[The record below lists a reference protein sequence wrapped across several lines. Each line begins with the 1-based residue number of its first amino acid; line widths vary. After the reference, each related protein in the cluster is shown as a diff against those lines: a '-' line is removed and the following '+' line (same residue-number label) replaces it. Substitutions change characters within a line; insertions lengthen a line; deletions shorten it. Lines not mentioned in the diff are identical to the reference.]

1 LNFKSTFLT
10 GDIMKKLILT
20 LFIPLLFISCG
31 DNFTDLGPLTQR
43 NVNNFY
49 KNQTDFQL
57 AIRGALDGLQSR
69 ETFGVN
75 FVLFMEMRAD
85 NGANGGG
92 ATGLAAS
99 LEQLDTFTELPDG
112 DEIAATY
119 DKVYNVIAATNNIIA
134 RIDGADFDSEAVRDQ
149 IKGEA
154 YFIRSLLYYHM
165 AVIFGNVPLQLEEV
179 TTPDVQVNQVSAT
192 VIYDQIAIDLAEAE
206 SLLPETGRITKW
218 AAAAL
223 LGRVRLANG
232 NPGDAEAPLR
242 RVIGSLQYDLVDDYA
257 DLWGAANEGNIESIF
272 EIQYISDN
280 IGEGSAYTDLYTP
293 LGVGGNVGG
302 GGAPQ
307 DVTDEVLNMYES
319 GDERFDATIDTSD
332 ATINPWVRKYISN
345 PTVAFDGDNN
355 WMELRYAEVLL
366 NLAEA
371 LGESGEAY
379 DLIDEVRDRA
389 SLGPIDR
396 TPLGGTFDEKL
407 LQERRV
413 EFAFENKRWA
423 DLKRF
428 GVAKAVMAAHLGVA
442 ESEITLLFPIPQG
455 AIDVSP
461 ENMTQNAE
469 HQ

>member
-1 LNFKSTFLT
+1 
-10 GDIMKKLILT
+10 MKKLILT

-31 DNFTDLGPLTQR
+31 DNFTDLVPLTQR
-43 NVNNFY
+43 NVNTFY

-99 LEQLDTFTELPDG
+99 LEQLDTFTDLADG
-112 DEIAATY
+112 DEVAATY
-119 DKVYNVIAATNNIIA
+119 DKVYNVIASTNNILA
-134 RIDGADFDSEAVRDQ
+134 RIDAVEFESDDNDIVKDQ

-179 TTPDVQVNQVSAT
+179 TNPDVQVNQVGES
-192 VIYDQIAIDLAEAE
+192 VIYDQIATDLAAAE
-206 SLLPETGRITKW
+206 NLLPETGRITKW

-223 LGRVRLANG
+223 LGRVQLANG
-232 NPGDAEAPLR
+232 NDLDAVGPLR
-242 RVIGSLQYDLVDDYA
+242 RVIGSLQYDLVPNYA
-257 DLWGAANEGNIESIF
+257 NIWGASNEGNIESIF
-272 EIQYISDN
+272 EIQFASGN
-280 IGEGSAYTDLYTP
+280 VGEGSSYTDNYTP
-293 LGVGGNVGG
+293 LGFGNVGG

-307 DVTDEVLNMYES
+307 NVTEDVIGIYEA
-319 GDERFDATIDTSD
+319 GDERFAATIDTTD
-332 ATINPWVRKYISN
+332 RPNAWVRKFISS
-345 PTVAFDGDNN
+345 PTVSSDGDNN

-371 LGESGEAY
+371 LGEGGEAY
-379 DLIDEVRDRA
+379 DLIDQVRGRA
-389 SLGPIDR
+389 NLGPIDR
-396 TPLGGTFDEKL
+396 TAVGGTFDEKL
-407 LQERRV
+407 LHERRV

-428 GVAKAVMAAHLGVA
+428 GVAKSTMAIHLGGA
-442 ESEITLLFPIPQG
+442 TTESDITLLFPIPQG
-455 AIDVSP
+455 VIDVSP
-461 ENMTQNAE
+461 EDMTQNAE
-469 HQ
+469 H

>member
-1 LNFKSTFLT
+1 
-10 GDIMKKLILT
+10 MKKLILT
-20 LFIPLLFISCG
+20 LFIPLLFVSCG
-31 DNFTDLGPLTQR
+31 DDFTNLGPLTER

-49 KNQTDFQL
+49 KNETDFQL
-57 AIRGALDGLQSR
+57 AIRGALDGLQAR

-85 NGANGGG
+85 NAANGGG

-99 LEQLDTFTELPDG
+99 LEQLDTFTDLPSG
-112 DEIAATY
+112 EEISATY
-119 DKVYNVIAATNNIIA
+119 NAVYNVIAGTNNILA
-134 RIDGADFDSEAVRDQ
+134 RIDDATFDNETVRDQ

-165 AVIFGNVPLQLEEV
+165 AIIFGNVPLQLDEV
-179 TTPDVQVNQVSAT
+179 TTPDVEVKQVDAT
-192 VIYDQIAIDLAEAE
+192 AIYNQIAIDLEMAEN
-206 SLLPETGRITKW
+206 LLPETGRITKW

-223 LGRVRLANG
+223 LGRVHLANG
-232 NPGDAEAPLR
+232 NNSDAVAPLQ
-242 RVIGSLQYDLVDDYA
+242 RVIGSMQFDLVPDYA

-272 EIQYISDN
+272 EIEYITGN
-280 IGEGSAYTDLYTP
+280 VGEGSSFTDNYTP
-293 LGVGGNVGG
+293 FGFGGVGG

-307 DVTDEVLNMYES
+307 DVTDDIVAAYEAN
-319 GDERFDATIDTSD
+319 DERFEATLDTVGQGPD
-332 ATINPWVRKYISN
+332 NYWVEKFVSN
-345 PTVAFDGDNN
+345 PTVSSDGDNN
-355 WMELRYAEVLL
+355 WVEIRYAEVLL

-371 LGESGEAY
+371 LGESAAAY

-389 SLGPIDR
+389 GLGGVDR
-396 TPLGGTFDEKL
+396 TAVGGTFAEKL
-407 LQERRV
+407 LRERRV

-428 GVAKAVMAAHLGVA
+428 GVAKSVMSAHLGIP
-442 ESEITLLFPIPQG
+442 ESQVTLLFPIPQG

-461 ENMTQNAE
+461 DNMTQNPE

>member
-1 LNFKSTFLT
+1 
-10 GDIMKKLILT
+10 MKKLILT

-31 DNFTDLGPLTQR
+31 DDFTNLGPLTER

-49 KNQTDFQL
+49 RNQTDFQL
-57 AIRGALDGLQSR
+57 AIRGALDGLQKN

-99 LEQLDTFTELPDG
+99 LEQLDTFNELPDG
-112 DEIAATY
+112 DEIANTY
-119 DKVYNVIAATNNIIA
+119 DAVYNVIAGTNNIIA
-134 RIDGADFDSEAVRDQ
+134 RIDDADFDDEAVRDQ

-165 AVIFGNVPLQLEEV
+165 AVIFGNVPLQLDEV
-179 TTPDVQVNQVSAT
+179 TSPDITVNQVDASA
-192 VIYDQIAIDLAEAE
+192 IYDQIATDLATAE
-206 SLLPETGRITKW
+206 GLLPETGRITKW

-223 LGRVRLANG
+223 LGRVHLANG
-232 NPGDAEAPLR
+232 NSSDAEAPLR
-242 RVIGSLQYDLVDDYA
+242 RVIGSTQYDLVDDYA

-272 EIQYISDN
+272 EIEFVTGN

-307 DVTDEVLNMYES
+307 DVTDEVVNMYEA
-319 GDERFDATIDTSD
+319 GDERFDATIDTTD
-332 ATINPWVRKYISN
+332 PTIDPWVRKYISS

-355 WMELRYAEVLL
+355 WMEIRYAEVLL

-371 LGESGEAY
+371 LGESNEAY
-379 DLIDEVRDRA
+379 DLIDEVRGRA
-389 SLGPIDR
+389 GLGGIDR
-396 TPLGGTFDEKL
+396 TPVGGTFEEKL

-428 GVAKAVMAAHLGVA
+428 GVAKSTMAAHLGIA
-442 ESEITLLFPIPQG
+442 ESEVTLLFPIPQG

-461 ENMTQNAE
+461 DEMTQNQE

>member
-1 LNFKSTFLT
+1 
-10 GDIMKKLILT
+10 MKKLILT

-57 AIRGALDGLQSR
+57 AIRGALDGLQSQQ
-69 ETFGVN
+69 TFGVN
-75 FVLFMEMRAD
+75 FMLLMEMRAD

-92 ATGLAAS
+92 ATGLAIN
-99 LEQLDTFTELPDG
+99 LEQLDTFTDLPG
-112 DEIAATY
+112 NQANEILEATY
-119 DKVYNVIAATNNIIA
+119 NKVYNVVASTNNIIS

-165 AVIFGNVPLQLEEV
+165 AVVFGNVPLQLDEV
-179 TTPDVQVNQVSAT
+179 TTTDVDVVQVGASA
-192 VIYDQIAIDLAEAE
+192 IYDQIATDLVTAEG
-206 SLLPETGRITKW
+206 LLPETGRITKW

-223 LGRVRLANG
+223 LGRVQLANG
-232 NPGDAEAPLR
+232 NPTDAVGPLQ
-242 RVIGSLQYDLVDDYA
+242 RVIASAQYDLVGDYA
-257 DLWGAANEGNIESIF
+257 NLWGPANEGNIETIF
-272 EIQYISDN
+272 EIEYITGN
-280 IGEGSAYTDLYTP
+280 IGEGSSYTDNYTP
-293 LGVGGNVGG
+293 LGFGGVGG
-302 GGAPQ
+302 GASPQ
-307 DVTDEVLNMYES
+307 NTTDEMLTIYEV

-332 ATINPWVRKYISN
+332 PAVNPWVRKFISN
-345 PTVAFDGDNN
+345 PVVQNDGGNN
-355 WMELRYAEVLL
+355 WVEIRYAEVLL

-371 LGESGEAY
+371 LGEGGPAY

-389 SLGPIDR
+389 NLGPIDR
-396 TPLGGTFDEKL
+396 VGGGTFAEKL

-428 GVAKAVMAAHLGVA
+428 GVAKSVMAAHLGIPEADVN
-442 ESEITLLFPIPQG
+442 LLFAIPQG

-461 ENMTQNAE
+461 ESMSQNSE
-469 HQ
+469 YQ

>member
-1 LNFKSTFLT
+1 
-10 GDIMKKLILT
+10 MKKLILT

-31 DNFTDLGPLTQR
+31 DNFTDLGPLSERST
-43 NVNNFY
+43 NNFY
-49 KNQTDFQL
+49 RNQTDFQL
-57 AIRGALDGLQSR
+57 AIRGALDGLQAN

-85 NGANGGG
+85 NAANGGG

-99 LEQLDTFTELPDG
+99 LEQLDTFTDLPSG
-112 DEIAATY
+112 EEIADTY
-119 DKVYNVIAATNNIIA
+119 DAVYNVIAGTNNIIG
-134 RIDGADFDSEAVRDQ
+134 RIDGADFDSENVRDQ

-179 TTPDVQVNQVSAT
+179 TTPDIEVNQVSAS
-192 VIYDQIAIDLAEAE
+192 VIYDQIATDLATAE

-223 LGRVRLANG
+223 LGRVQLANG
-232 NPGDAEAPLR
+232 NSSAAVAPLR
-242 RVIGSLQYDLVDDYA
+242 RVIASMQYELVPDYA

-272 EIQYISDN
+272 EIQYITGN
-280 IGEGSAYTDLYTP
+280 LGEGSSYTDNYTP
-293 LGVGGNVGG
+293 LGFGGVGG

-307 DVTDEVLNMYES
+307 NVTDEVLDMYEA

-332 ATINPWVRKYISN
+332 NTIEPWVRKFISN
-345 PTVAFDGDNN
+345 PSVSSDGDNN

-371 LGESGEAY
+371 LGEGDEAY
-379 DLIDEVRDRA
+379 DLINEVRDRA
-389 SLGPIDR
+389 ELGDISAA
-396 TPLGGTFDEKL
+396 TPGTFEEKL

-428 GVAKAVMAAHLGVA
+428 GVAKSVMATHLGIPEAQV
-442 ESEITLLFPIPQG
+442 TLLYPIPQG

-461 ENMTQNAE
+461 NEMTQNPE
-469 HQ
+469 HN

>member
-1 LNFKSTFLT
+1 
-10 GDIMKKLILT
+10 MKKLILT

-31 DNFTDLGPLTQR
+31 DNFTDLGPKTQR

-85 NGANGGG
+85 NAANGGG
-92 ATGLAAS
+92 ATGLAQS
-99 LEQLDTFTELPDG
+99 LENLDTFNDDEFG

-119 DKVYNVIAATNNIIA
+119 KKVYNVIASTNNIIA
-134 RIDGADFDSEAVRDQ
+134 RIDNADFDSETVRDQ

-165 AVIFGNVPLQLEEV
+165 AVIFGNVPLQIEEV
-179 TTPDVQVNQVSAT
+179 TTTDVAVNQVSAS
-192 VIYDQIAIDLAEAE
+192 VIYDQIAVDLATAE
-206 SLLPETGRITKW
+206 NLLPETGRITKW

-223 LGRVRLANG
+223 LGRVHLTNG
-232 NPGDAEAPLR
+232 NAGAAVAPLR
-242 RVIGSLQYDLVDDYA
+242 SVVNSLQYDLVPDYA
-257 DLWGAANEGNIESIF
+257 NLWGAANEGNIESIF
-272 EIQYISDN
+272 EIQFVSGG

-307 DVTDEVLNMYES
+307 DITDEVLNIYEA

-332 ATINPWVRKYISN
+332 NTIDPWVRKYISN
-345 PTVAFDGDNN
+345 PSTAFDGDNN
-355 WMELRYAEVLL
+355 WMEIRYAEVLL

-371 LGESGEAY
+371 LGEGGEAY

-389 SLGPIDR
+389 NLGPIDR
-396 TPLGGTFDEKL
+396 TAAGGTFDEKL

-428 GVAKAVMAAHLGVA
+428 GVAKSVMSAHLGLQ
-442 ESEITLLFPIPQG
+442 EGDITLLFPIPQG
-455 AIDVSP
+455 VIDVSP
-461 ENMTQNAE
+461 DEVTQNPE
-469 HQ
+469 HIN

>member
-1 LNFKSTFLT
+1 
-10 GDIMKKLILT
+10 MKKLILT

-31 DNFTDLGPLTQR
+31 DNFTDLGPITER
-43 NVNNFY
+43 NTNNFY

-57 AIRGALDGLQSR
+57 AIRGALDGLQAR

-85 NGANGGG
+85 NAANGGG

-99 LEQLDTFTELPDG
+99 LEQLDTFTDLPSG
-112 DEIAATY
+112 EEISDTY
-119 DKVYNVIAATNNIIA
+119 DAVYNVIAGTNNIIG
-134 RIDGADFDSEAVRDQ
+134 RIDGAEFDSETVRDQ

-179 TTPDVQVNQVSAT
+179 TTPDIVVNQVSAS
-192 VIYDQIAIDLAEAE
+192 VIYDQIATDLATAE

-223 LGRVRLANG
+223 LGRVHLANG
-232 NPGDAEAPLR
+232 NKSDAVAPLQ
-242 RVIGSLQYDLVDDYA
+242 RVIDSMQYELVPDYA
-257 DLWGAANEGNIESIF
+257 NLWGASNEGNIESIF
-272 EIQYISDN
+272 EIQYITGN
-280 IGEGSAYTDLYTP
+280 LGEGSSYTDNYTP
-293 LGVGGNVGG
+293 LGFGGVGG

-307 DVTDEVLNMYES
+307 NVTDEVLDMYEA

-332 ATINPWVRKYISN
+332 NTIEPWVRKFISN
-345 PTVAFDGDNN
+345 PSVSSDGDNN

-371 LGESGEAY
+371 LGEGNAAY
-379 DLIDEVRDRA
+379 DLINEVRDRA
-389 SLGPIDR
+389 ELGDISAA
-396 TPLGGTFDEKL
+396 TPGTFEEKL

-428 GVAKAVMAAHLGVA
+428 GAAKSVMATHLGIPEAQV
-442 ESEITLLFPIPQG
+442 TLLYPIPQG

-461 ENMTQNAE
+461 DEMTQNPE
-469 HQ
+469 HN

>member
-1 LNFKSTFLT
+1 
-10 GDIMKKLILT
+10 MKKLILT

>member
-1 LNFKSTFLT
+1 
-10 GDIMKKLILT
+10 MKKLILT
-20 LFIPLLFISCG
+20 MFIPLLFISCG
-31 DNFTDLGPLTQR
+31 DNFTSLSPLSNR
-43 NVNNFY
+43 SVSNFY
-49 KNQTDFQL
+49 NNQTDFEL
-57 AIRGALDGLQSR
+57 AIRGALDGLQRR

-99 LEQLDTFTELPDG
+99 LEQLDTFTDLPDG

-119 DKVYNVIAATNNIIA
+119 DAVYNVIASCNNIIA
-134 RIDGADFDSEAVRDQ
+134 RIDGADFDSEVVRSQ

-154 YFIRSLLYYHM
+154 LFIRSLLYYHM

-179 TTPDVQVNQVSAT
+179 TTPDIDVNQVSASA
-192 VIYDQIAIDLAEAE
+192 IYDQVITDLTQAEN
-206 SLLPETGRITKW
+206 LLPDNTRITKW

-223 LGRVRLANG
+223 LGRVQLANG
-232 NPGDAEAPLR
+232 NPSGAVGPLR
-242 RVIGSLQYDLVDDYA
+242 RVMDSMQYELVPDYA
-257 DLWGAANEGNIESIF
+257 DLFGAANEGNIESIF
-272 EIQYISDN
+272 EIQFISGN
-280 IGEGSAYTDLYTP
+280 VGEGSAYTDLYTP

-307 DVTDEVLNMYES
+307 DVTDEVLDIFEA

-332 ATINPWVRKYISN
+332 PNIDPWVRKFISN

-371 LGESGEAY
+371 LGEGLEAY
-379 DLIDEVRDRA
+379 DLINEVRDRA
-389 SLGPIDR
+389 ELGDISAA
-396 TPLGGTFDEKL
+396 TPGTFEEKL

-428 GVAKAVMAAHLGVA
+428 GVAKSTMAAHLGIPETQV
-442 ESEITLLFPIPQG
+442 TLLFPIPQG

-461 ENMTQNAE
+461 DQMDQNPE
-469 HQ
+469 HK